1 MTRNETV
8 YHLAQEWLPWLYS
21 KRFLGAEPSVNILAM
36 LQPERSRS
44 TREPDGNFSQELSAF
59 NTAFNAQPLSQQIP
73 FISIY
78 CGIKPYPIKTIA
90 GQLGIERHTLYNRAH
105 LAANDIHKLM
115 RVILEDRFI
124 QSRRKLDLN
133 ID

>member
-1 MTRNETV
+1 M
-8 YHLAQEWLPWLYS
+8 YQLAQDWLVWLNS
-21 KRFLGAEPSVNILAM
+21 KRFLGDAPAVNILAM

-59 NTAFNAQPLSQQIP
+59 NSAFNAQPLSQQIP
-73 FISIY
+73 FIAVY

-105 LAANDIHKLM
+105 ITATEIHRLM
-115 RVILEDRFI
+115 RIIIRDRLI
-124 QSRRKLDLN
+124 QNKGKVALN